1 MIAIL
6 SFLRRHWSAIAIL
19 LALALFLRVD
29 HLRATYK
36 ARWQAV
42 STEYAAFKVAIIDKT
57 AAALAAQKAVNQAKE
72 AEYQEKAR
80 EADQK
85 HRAELSQA
93 MAAAERHIAAHR
105 VRQGGC
111 GSATGNAGS
120 AAQGDGP
127 AGADRS
133 GADAELVAV
142 TADDVR
148 ICTVNTQRLLDGREW
163 AVGLENGK

>member
-1 MIAIL
+1 MPYWPLI
-6 SFLRRHWSAIAIL
+6 RRFWWL
-19 LALALFLRVD
+19 LPMLALLTYGLRVD

-57 AAALAAQKAVNQAKE
+57 AQALAAQKAVNQAKE

-93 MAAAERHIAAHR
+93 MAAAERHIAANR

-111 GSATGNAGS
+111 GGATGNAGP

-148 ICTVNTQRLLDGREW
+148 ICTVNTQRLIDGREW
-163 AVGLENGK
+163 AVGLEEGR

>member
-1 MIAIL
+1 MPYWPLIRRFWWAL
-6 SFLRRHWSAIAIL
+6 PLAVALVWGLRA
-19 LALALFLRVD
+19 D

-42 STEYAAFKVAIIDKT
+42 SAEYAAFKVAIIDKT
-57 AAALAAQKAVNQAKE
+57 AEALAAQKAVNQAKE

-111 GSATGNAGS
+111 GGATGNAG
-120 AAQGDGP
+120 ATAQGDGS

-148 ICTVNTQRLLDGREW
+148 ICTVNTQRLIDAHNW
-163 AVGLENGK
+163 AISLENEQ